1 MKSAPG
7 FLTELYQQ
15 LESLPL
21 ETLERINRQ
30 GGLEIGDLLEWITNP
45 KDLSVSFPEDVDPAA
60 IVKIEEISSEAFWE
74 GRAALTNGVAAH
86 CVVCDE
92 NSLKMFPDS
101 LSSRLELQLMR
112 LSWVKEVWVLVHP
125 DLKEE
130 VKKICD
136 SVGSKA
142 SIITNYETFQLMPD
156 NLLAIEDEVPVLK
169 SCGSGDLVNSMRTSG
184 VFDRF
189 IQGGGEYIVVS
200 HGNNFL
206 GARPA
211 CLGAHIFSQKPV
223 TCEVTKKSS
232 EDDQSHILC
241 EYGGFSQLV
250 EIFRFS
256 SREHYDSL
264 PYVDAG
270 TLIFNANLDFDS
282 LQWKWHRRKIAYN
295 KKLTVQFERTLC
307 DLTSNFQTQFVYT
320 PRKYLK

>member
-1 MKSAPG
+1 MKSTPG
-7 FLTELYQQ
+7 FLSELYKQ

-45 KDLSVSFPEDVDPAA
+45 KDLSVSFPEDVASVA
-60 IVKIEEISSEAFWE
+60 MVEIEEISSEVFWE
-74 GRAALTNGVAAH
+74 GRASLTNGVAAH
-86 CVVCDE
+86 CIVCDE
-92 NSLKMFPDS
+92 NSLNLFPGS
-101 LSSRLELQLMR
+101 LISRLELQLMR
-112 LSWVKEVWVLVHP
+112 LSWVKEVWVLVNP
-125 DLKEE
+125 VLKEE

-156 NLLAIEDEVPVLK
+156 NLLVLEAEVPILK
-169 SCGSGDLVNSMRTSG
+169 SCGSGDLVNSMRASA

-189 IQGGGEYIVVS
+189 IQCGGRYIIAS
-200 HGNNFL
+200 QGNNFL

-232 EDDQSHILC
+232 EDDQSHVLC
-241 EYGGFSQLV
+241 EYGGFRQLV

-264 PYVDAG
+264 SYVDAG
-270 TLIFNANLDFDS
+270 TIIFNANLDFDS
-282 LQWKWHRRKIAYN
+282 LQWKWHRRKIACN